1 MKTVYLLGDWWLQPI
16 TPLCSMH
23 IQYVTVCHSLD
34 LGNGYKCYQQTH
46 TVIWSGRSKASF
58 LSHWLAAIC
67 MHGSMNFGT
76 GAIHLFFSI
85 WWYAGISTVSM
96 NSATH
101 EWERGLAYP
110 ATRCS
115 PTGLHACSL
124 LQPLFQNTEPQMH
137 ACMHQM
143 PSIRSFKLTFK
154 DLSIKKK
161 KLSKRS
167 GFQCCDACWS

>member
-1 MKTVYLLGDWWLQPI
+1 MQPI

-34 LGNGYKCYQQTH
+34 LGNGYKCFSL
-46 TVIWSGRSKASF
+46 IGRHLHA
-58 LSHWLAAIC
+58 WL
-67 MHGSMNFGT
+67 HEFWNRSDT
-76 GAIHLFFSI
+76 PFFSI

-124 LQPLFQNTEPQMH
+124 LQPLFQNAEPQMH

-161 KLSKRS
+161 TFKEIRVSML
-167 GFQCCDACWS
+167 

>member
-76 GAIHLFFSI
+76 GAIHLFFPSGGTLVYLQCQ
-85 WWYAGISTVSM
+85 WTVLLMNGREVSPIQLHDAHPLGSM
-96 NSATH
+96 
-101 EWERGLAYP
+101 LALCSSHCFR
-110 ATRCS
+110 TQSHRC
-115 PTGLHACSL
+115 
-124 LQPLFQNTEPQMH
+124 MH
-137 ACMHQM
+137 ACTKCHQ
-143 PSIRSFKLTFK
+143 
-154 DLSIKKK
+154 
-161 KLSKRS
+161 S
-167 GFQCCDACWS
+167 GASN